1 MNLFTKKLKE
11 FLDGADQNP
20 VSLPYSERLQKID
33 WNTHADTI
41 AESLRAAYQIAIDS
55 DEKVSGCLLY
65 MSGETENGFRLSE
78 ISFAEEEDDPGYQS
92 GPVHDEAHFNIEEPG
107 KILHEV
113 WEKFV
118 DDNKEAYDL
127 IWNAAMHLF
136 VHTAAVAAE
145 KAKDFEEFKNLN
157 KTKKFKVAVAFHDS
171 WGCDIESGEGLVWQ
185 SNS

>member
-1 MNLFTKKLKE
+1 MDRASFVE
-11 FLDGADQNP
+11 
-20 VSLPYSERLQKID
+20 QKGYRAQTD
-33 WNTHADTI
+33 WNTI